1 MQLVAASVFA
11 LASGVLAQN
20 VVQFNV
26 TRGVPGVH
34 LGSIP
39 VLGKRGTTHS
49 ERLINFMAGGG
60 YYARVSLGTPPQVMT
75 MLLDTGSSD
84 AWVLS
89 HKADL
94 CMDDDLQQSA
104 DKICVDTFNPSKSST
119 HKVIDPRGFQI
130 KYLDG
135 GIASGGWMQDDLTI
149 GGTTIKSLQLAYV
162 TKAKRNTGILGL
174 GFAASEKAA
183 TKYPNIIDQLAN
195 QNLISSKAFSLYLN
209 DRRTDAG
216 SILFGGIDTDKFIGP
231 LQIIPLLATNGTYTS
246 FEIDFSSLVVTLPN
260 STTLTMET
268 SMLDHPAPAVLD
280 SGTTLSYLPDD
291 MVDTLTS
298 ALATYFDP
306 DLGMTLIDCSYLSS
320 SSSSS
325 SLSFT
330 FHFLN
335 STASI
340 RVPVWEMVLDVLSP
354 SYIPPPASPFQNA
367 CLFGIQST
375 EIFETTGTVK
385 QPNFTLLGDTFLRSA
400 YVVFD
405 LGNHE
410 VGMGQANL
418 NSSASRIIEL
428 KEGPKKDDDDDD
440 NNGGGKNAAGDS
452 ATKTRGL
459 PVVTG
464 VLAQQTTFTPTAGP
478 VMTLVTTKNAAAAA
492 AVGRSGSGRGG
503 EMLGVLGVVGLASFF
518 AVLGGVFMAL

>member
-1 MQLVAASVFA
+1 MQLAAASVLA
-11 LASGVLAQN
+11 LASGVFAQN
-20 VVQFNV
+20 VVEFNV

-34 LGSIP
+34 LGSVP
-39 VLGKRGTTHS
+39 VLGKRAATHS

-60 YYARVSLGTPPQVMT
+60 YYARVSLGTPPQVVT

-94 CMDDDLQQSA
+94 CVDDDLQQEA
-104 DKICVDTFNPSKSST
+104 GLICVDTFNPSKSST
-119 HKVIDPRGFQI
+119 HKVVDPRGFRI
-130 KYLDG
+130 TYLDG
-135 GIASGGWMQDDLTI
+135 GVASGGWMQDDFSI

-162 TKAKRNTGILGL
+162 TKAVRNTGILGL
-174 GFAASEKAA
+174 GFSASEKAA
-183 TKYPNIIDQLAN
+183 TKYPNIIDQLSN

-246 FEIDFSSLVVTLPN
+246 FEIDFSSLIVTLPN
-260 STTLTMET
+260 STTLDIPTA
-268 SMLDHPAPAVLD
+268 MLDHPAPAVLD

-291 MVDTLTS
+291 MVDILTQNLS
-298 ALATYFDP
+298 TYFDAE
-306 DLGMTLIDCSYLSS
+306 LGMILIDCSYLTSPPS
-320 SSSSS
+320 PS
-325 SLSFT
+325 SLSFQ
-330 FHFLN
+330 FLFLN

-354 SYIPPPASPFQNA
+354 SYVPPDNAPFKDA

-405 LGNHE
+405 LGNYE

-418 NSSASRIIEL
+418 NSSSSRIIEL
-428 KEGPKKDDDDDD
+428 REE
-440 NNGGGKNAAGDS
+440 GGKDGDAGNNATETEA
-452 ATKTRGL
+452 ATKTKKGGGL
-459 PVVTG
+459 PSVTG

-478 VMTLVTTKNAAAAA
+478 VMTLATTKNT
-492 AVGRSGSGRGG
+492 AVRFGTGMG
-503 EMLGVLGVVGLASFF
+503 EMMAVVGISTFF
-518 AVLGGVFMAL
+518 AVLGGALMAL

>member
-1 MQLVAASVFA
+1 MQLVAASVLA
-11 LASGVLAQN
+11 LASGVFAQN

-26 TRGVPGVH
+26 SRGVPGVH

-39 VLGKRGTTHS
+39 VLGKRAATHS

-60 YYARVSLGTPPQVMT
+60 YYARVSLGTPPQVIT

-94 CMDDDLQQSA
+94 CIDDDLQQETQL
-104 DKICVDTFNPSKSST
+104 ICVDTFNPSKSST

-135 GIASGGWMQDDLTI
+135 GIASGGWMQDDFTI

-246 FEIDFSSLVVTLPN
+246 FEIDFSSLAVTLPN
-260 STTLTMET
+260 STTFDMKT
-268 SMLDHPAPAVLD
+268 SMLDHAAPAVLD

-291 MVDTLTS
+291 MVDILIGNLDTFFDPELDMLLINCAYLTS
-298 ALATYFDP
+298 
-306 DLGMTLIDCSYLSS
+306 SS
-320 SSSSS
+320 P
-325 SLSFT
+325 SLSFQ
-330 FHFLN
+330 FYFLN

-354 SYIPPPASPFQNA
+354 SYVPPDDAPFKNA

-405 LGNHE
+405 LGNYE

-418 NSSASRIIEL
+418 NSTSSRIIEL
-428 KEGPKKDDDDDD
+428 TEGE
-440 NNGGGKNAAGDS
+440 GKNATETET
-452 ATKTRGL
+452 ATKTKGL
-459 PVVTG
+459 PEVTG
-464 VLAQQTTFTPTAGP
+464 VLAQQTTFTPTTGP
-478 VMTLVTTKNAAAAA
+478 VMTLVTTKNNA
-492 AVGRSGSGRGG
+492 AVKLGMTGVG
-503 EMLGVLGVVGLASFF
+503 EMMGVVGITNLM